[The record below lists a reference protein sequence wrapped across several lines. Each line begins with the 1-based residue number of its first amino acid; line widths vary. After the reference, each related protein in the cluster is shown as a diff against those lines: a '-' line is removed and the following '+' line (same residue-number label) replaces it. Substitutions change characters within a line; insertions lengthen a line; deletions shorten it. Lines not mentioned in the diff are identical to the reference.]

1 MNQPLYND
9 LLNASLIL
17 VAQKGNRKKIQEHKE
32 TIALRNQIRDE
43 MAALDD
49 KPKGYGAKN
58 GWGWFLLIFGA
69 MGAIG
74 LTIGAIVS
82 IAVMGLQASD
92 IIMLAIAFL
101 FCIMVAIGLLL
112 VSLAHDSLKKHRI
125 HNEKLMEQ
133 LRQEDDVKNKADE
146 AAIAQ
151 LEADAVTLQKAAK
164 ELLAFLPDTYR
175 NAEAACYML
184 LAVKDG
190 RADTLKEAMN
200 LYEEQLHRWK
210 MEKLAANS
218 ARMQQIHMEAMQ
230 SAMQEITNNQQQIQ
244 GQLSTVTALQMADML
259 KDV

>member
-1 MNQPLYND
+1 MNQSLYTD

-17 VAQKGNRKKIQEHKE
+17 VAQKNNKAKIQGHKNA
-32 TIALRNQIRDE
+32 IVLRDQVRAE

-49 KPKGYGAKN
+49 KPQGYGAKK
-58 GWGWFLLIFGA
+58 GWGIFLNIVCIIWFAIVFPATASDPEEMPAPLFYYIAVPIVCSFFLLSIFL
-69 MGAIG
+69 M
-74 LTIGAIVS
+74 
-82 IAVMGLQASD
+82 AS
-92 IIMLAIAFL
+92 AR
-101 FCIMVAIGLLL
+101 V
-112 VSLAHDSLKKHRI
+112 SLKKYKE
-125 HNEKLMEQ
+125 NEKILMEQ
-133 LRQEDDVKNKADE
+133 LRQEDEVKNKADE

-210 MEKLAANS
+210 MEKIAANS
-218 ARMQQIHMEAMQ
+218 ARMQQIHMESMR
-230 SAMQEITNNQQQIQ
+230 SAMQEISDNQQHIQ
-244 GQLSTVTALQMADML
+244 DQLSTITALQITDML
-259 KDV
+259 RDS